1 MAEKKKVVV
10 GMSGGV
16 DSSVAACLLAEQG
29 YEVIGVTMKTWD
41 YELAGLGKSTKKET
55 GCCSLES
62 INDARSV
69 AVAKGFL
76 HYVIDFRDD
85 FGEAVIDYFKD
96 EYLRG
101 RTPNPCVMCNTKV
114 KWDSL
119 LRRARLL
126 GADYIATGH
135 YARVREIDGRYRLF
149 KGKDSNKDQ
158 SYVLWGVS
166 QEALARTI
174 FPLAELTKPEVRELA
189 RQFGLKVADKSESY
203 EICFI
208 PDNDYE
214 RFLKETVPNLEAR
227 VSGGAIIDKAG
238 NVLGRHRGYP
248 FYTIGQRKGLGIST
262 PEPVYVTEIR
272 YETNTI
278 VVGKEED
285 LLCDALVANQVN
297 WIRFAELREPIRCEA
312 KIRYKD
318 KPEPCVVSPEKNG
331 TILAKFDQPKRAI
344 TPGQAVVFYDGDEVL
359 GGGFIQSVAK

>member
-1 MAEKKKVVV
+1 MAKKKVVV

-29 YEVIGVTMKTWD
+29 YEVIGITMKTWD
-41 YELAGLGKSTKKET
+41 YDMAGLGKSSKKET

-69 AVAKGFL
+69 AVANGFL
-76 HYVIDFRDD
+76 HYTIDFRED

-96 EYLRG
+96 EYLHG

-119 LRRARLL
+119 LQRARLL

-135 YARVREIDGRYRLF
+135 YARVQKLDGRYRLF
-149 KGKDSNKDQ
+149 KGKDTNKDQ
-158 SYVLWGVS
+158 SYVLWGIS
-166 QEALARTI
+166 QEALAHTI
-174 FPLAELTKPEVRELA
+174 FPLADLTKPEVRDLA
-189 RQFGLKVADKSESY
+189 RKFGLKVADKGESY

-214 RFLKETVPNLEAR
+214 RFLKETIPTLER
-227 VSGGAIIDKAG
+227 DVMGGKILDKAG
-238 NVLGRHRGYP
+238 RELGKHRGYP
-248 FYTIGQRKGLGIST
+248 FYTIGQRKGLGITT
-262 PEPVYVTEIR
+262 PEPVYVTEIH

-278 VVGKEED
+278 VVGKDED
-285 LLCDALVANQVN
+285 LLHDGLIANQVN
-297 WIRFAELREPIRCEA
+297 WIAFSELNAPIRCEA

-318 KPEPCVVSPEKNG
+318 KPEPCTVSREQNH
-331 TILAKFDQPKRAI
+331 TVLVKFDQPKRAI
-344 TPGQAVVFYDGDEVL
+344 TPGQAIVFYNGDEVL
-359 GGGFIQSVAK
+359 GGGFIQQVMS